1 MIFLRDGT
9 VNKQDFNMKNK
20 LIFSGII
27 AALFLTAMII
37 YRDTLTLEGII
48 LIFVGA
54 SGTITA
60 IWKWI
65 NAKESL
71 SNLRQENHA
80 LRAMHK
86 VEFRK
91 NQININTMATLIG
104 NLGILK
110 AQGEWINDYGAEH
123 PEQASQVLEQ
133 QSANIQLMIEA
144 AKNDTLNPSLQVPP
158 PPPN

>member
-1 MIFLRDGT
+1 
-9 VNKQDFNMKNK
+9 MKNK

-37 YRDTLTLEGII
+37 YKDTLTLEGII

-65 NAKESL
+65 NAKESV

-86 VEFRK
+86 
-91 NQININTMATLIG
+91 NQSNINTMATLKG
-104 NLGILK
+104 NLEIIK
-110 AQGEWINDYGAEH
+110 AQAQWIKNNPNSFVD
-123 PEQASQVLEQ
+123 VLQ
-133 QSANIQLMIEA
+133 QQIDNLDMMIEA
-144 AKNDTLNPSLQVPP
+144 VKNDTLNPTLTPP
-158 PPPN
+158 PPAP

>member
-1 MIFLRDGT
+1 
-9 VNKQDFNMKNK
+9 MKNK
-20 LIFSGII
+20 LIFSTII
-27 AALFLTAMII
+27 ALIFIIAMII

-65 NAKESL
+65 NAKEIV

-91 NQININTMATLIG
+91 NQSNINTMATLIG
-104 NLGILK
+104 NLEIIK
-110 AQGEWINDYGAEH
+110 AQAQWINDYGEDH

-133 QSANIQLMIEA
+133 QSANIQLMIDA
-144 AKNDTLNPSLQVPP
+144 AKNDTLNPSLTVPP

>member
-1 MIFLRDGT
+1 
-9 VNKQDFNMKNK
+9 MKNK
-20 LIFSGII
+20 LIFSTII
-27 AALFLTAMII
+27 ALIFIIAMII

-48 LIFVGA
+48 LLFVGA

-65 NAKESL
+65 NAKENV

-91 NQININTMATLIG
+91 NQLNINTMATLKG
-104 NLGILK
+104 NLEIIK
-110 AQGEWINDYGAEH
+110 AQAQWIKNNPNSLVD
-123 PEQASQVLEQ
+123 VLQ
-133 QSANIQLMIEA
+133 QQIDNLDLMIEA
-144 AKNDTLNPSLQVPP
+144 VKNDTLNPTLTPP
-158 PPPN
+158 PPAP